1 MFLFRVLT
9 GRPITVV
16 AAVAASLLTAWA
28 GAALAWS
35 NHGMATAVALGDMP
49 ELRAAAPVAV
59 ESIERFVQDQA
70 VALEKLLAQEE
81 QWARSNVPS
90 YPARPDALAFKAG
103 PAASPAEFRQRFIA
117 ALRLNPQSRLALFAQ
132 RLPGQDDGGHPPLNW
147 SKVTTLKGDGTQ
159 FATRFVSLTEGER
172 ISPLEVLIAA
182 VDEPDYGLDLGLW
195 QDSGSTVSASYGMG
209 KQPFGNPALE
219 YSGQAPLHMGYYHE
233 SAIIYAAA
241 GFLKRTFPEYRLH
254 LYQTL
259 AKHALKSG
267 HPYWG
272 FRFAGWAMHY
282 LQDETQP
289 YHAKVLPGIGTTRML
304 WINALDMAGFH
315 DAKNNAI
322 TLVSNR
328 HTAIENYQYWTMR
341 QALQAGQLDHPVLA
355 ALRDRS
361 HDPAPPWRDN
371 TLRDELSRESHD
383 RADALDQAL
392 EQTLPARVVS
402 DPHYQMDV
410 TEPKLNLAELV
421 GRGPATARNDL
432 EATLASLLGRCGAY
446 SRMFVRD
453 LLAGAQ

>member
-1 MFLFRVLT
+1 MFLFWVLT
-9 GRPITVV
+9 WRRV
-16 AAVAASLLTAWA
+16 AAVLLVSWV
-28 GAALAWS
+28 GPALAWS
-35 NHGMATAVALGDMP
+35 NHGMPTAVALGELP

-70 VALEKLLAQEE
+70 GALEVLLAQEE
-81 QWARSNVPS
+81 QWARANVPS
-90 YPARPDALAFKAG
+90 YPVRPDALAFKASSDV
-103 PAASPAEFRQRFIA
+103 SPAELRRRFVA

-132 RLPGQDDGGHPPLNW
+132 RLPGQDDAGHEVLNW

-159 FATRFVSLTEGER
+159 FATRFVSLAEGER

-195 QDSGSTVSASYGMG
+195 QDSGSAVSASYGMG
-209 KQPFGNPALE
+209 TQPFGNPVLE

-282 LQDETQP
+282 VQDETQP

-304 WINALDMAGFH
+304 WINAIDMAGFH

-341 QALQAGQLDHPVLA
+341 QALQAGQLNHPVLA

-361 HDPAPPWRDN
+361 RDPAPPWRDN
-371 TLRDELSRESHD
+371 TLRDDLSRESHD
-383 RADALDQAL
+383 RADALDKAL
-392 EQTLPARVVS
+392 EQTLPARLVS
-402 DPHYQMDV
+402 DPKYQMDV
-410 TEPKLNLAELV
+410 TEPRINLAELV
-421 GRGPATARNDL
+421 GRGPATARGELD
-432 EATLASLLGRCGAY
+432 AILASLLARCGAY
-446 SRMFVRD
+446 SRMLVLD
-453 LLAGAQ
+453 VLASGK

>member
-1 MFLFRVLT
+1 M
-9 GRPITVV
+9 P
-16 AAVAASLLTAWA
+16 
-28 GAALAWS
+28 
-35 NHGMATAVALGDMP
+35 TAVALGELP

-59 ESIERFVQDQA
+59 EPIERFVQDQA
-70 VALEKLLAQEE
+70 GALEKLLAQEE
-81 QWARSNVPS
+81 QWARANVPS

-272 FRFAGWAMHY
+272 FRFAGWALHY
-282 LQDETQP
+282 LQDQTQP

-315 DAKNNAI
+315 AAKNNAI

-341 QALQAGQLDHPVLA
+341 QALQAGQLNHPVLA

-383 RADALDQAL
+383 RADGLDKAL

-402 DPHYQMDV
+402 DPKYQMDV

-432 EATLASLLGRCGAY
+432 EATLASLLARCGAY

>member
-1 MFLFRVLT
+1 MFLFCGLT
-9 GRPITVV
+9 TCRRL
-16 AAVAASLLTAWA
+16 AAVVCLAWV
-28 GAALAWS
+28 GPVLAWS
-35 NHGMATAVALGDMP
+35 NHGMPTAVALGELP

-59 ESIERFVQDQA
+59 EPIERFVQDQA
-70 VALEKLLAQEE
+70 GALEKLLAQEE

-103 PAASPAEFRQRFIA
+103 PAASPAELRQRFVA

-159 FATRFVSLTEGER
+159 FATRFVSLSEGER

-195 QDSGSTVSASYGMG
+195 QDSGSAVSASYGMG
-209 KQPFGNPALE
+209 TQPFGNPVLE

-254 LYQTL
+254 LYQSL
-259 AKHALKSG
+259 AKHALNSG

-282 LQDETQP
+282 IQDETQP

-304 WINALDMAGFH
+304 WINAIDMAGFH
-315 DAKNNAI
+315 DAKKNAI
-322 TLVSNR
+322 TLVTNR

-341 QALQAGQLDHPVLA
+341 QALQSGQLNHPVLA

-361 HDPAPPWRDN
+361 RDPAPPWRDD
-371 TLRDELSRESHD
+371 TLREAVSRESHD
-383 RADALDQAL
+383 RADTLDKAL
-392 EQTLPARVVS
+392 EQSLPARVVS
-402 DPHYQMDV
+402 DPNYLMDV
-410 TEPKLNLAELV
+410 TEPKINLAELV
-421 GRGPATARNDL
+421 GRGPATARSDL
-432 EATLASLLGRCGAY
+432 DATLAGLLARCGAY
-446 SRMFVRD
+446 SRMFVLD
-453 LLAGAQ
+453 LLAAGK